1 MKICVYGAGA
11 IGGYM
16 GAKLAQSGQE
26 VTLIARGPH
35 LEAMRKNGLTLKSEG
50 ETINV
55 RPRAT
60 QDSREAGTQDYVI
73 LSVKAHSSLVQEATC
88 KVQTSSPP
96 DLLYPLPAVPFMQ
109 TPPA

>member
-16 GAKLAQSGQE
+16 GAKLAQSGAD

-35 LEAMRKNGLTLKSEG
+35 LEAMRKNGLTLRSEG

-55 RPRAT
+55 RPRVT
-60 QDSREAGTQDYVI
+60 QSSREVGPQDYVI
-73 LSVKAHSSLVQEATC
+73 LSVKA
-88 KVQTSSPP
+88 
-96 DLLYPLPAVPFMQ
+96 
-109 TPPA
+109 